1 MRNLKDNYDIIFSD
15 IDDTLIYGVWTDI
28 MAATWSI
35 FHCNF
40 LSDIL
45 MTLQDMFNLFKVN
58 HKLVYMIK
66 QSGLPVIFLTARKY
80 CPATE
85 NIINKIFRENY
96 LGGVLSLQTD
106 NPHLD
111 KIDCIHD
118 MAIEEGLRAC
128 IFDDNIYVR
137 KAASLDG
144 IDAFDPTVMFEE
156 KVQ

>member
-1 MRNLKDNYDIIFSD
+1 MRNLKNNYDIIFSD
-15 IDDTLIYGVWTDI
+15 IDDTLIYGIWTDI

-45 MTLQDMFNLFKVN
+45 MTLQDVFNLFKVN

-66 QSGLPVIFLTARKY
+66 TSSLPVIFLTARKY

-85 NIINKIFRENY
+85 NIIKKILGEDY
-96 LGGVLSLQTD
+96 LGGVVSLQTD

-111 KIDCIHD
+111 KIDYIHN

-128 IFDDNIYVR
+128 IFDDNEYVR

-144 IDAFDPTVMFEE
+144 IDAFNPTAMFE
-156 KVQ
+156 KVIQ

>member
-1 MRNLKDNYDIIFSD
+1 MRNLKDDYDIIFSD
-15 IDDTLIYGVWTDI
+15 IDDTLIYGVWTKI
-28 MAATWSI
+28 MAVTWGTL
-35 FHCNF
+35 HCNF
-40 LSDIL
+40 ISDIL

-58 HKLVYMIK
+58 HKLVYMIN

-85 NIINKIFRENY
+85 NVIKKILGEDY
-96 LGGVLSLQTD
+96 LGGVVSLQTD
-106 NPHLD
+106 KPHLD
-111 KIDCIHD
+111 KIDYMHD
-118 MAIEEGLRAC
+118 MAIGEGLRAC

-144 IDAFDPTVMFEE
+144 IDAFDPTAMFEE